1 MLSYYKADAK
11 TMNVLLAE
19 IRISCNLYEISLIL
33 TDMLLRKLPGK
44 WQPYA
49 LARLLVYFI

>member
-1 MLSYYKADAK
+1 MNLGIDAELLQADAK

-33 TDMLLRKLPGK
+33 TDMLLRKL
-44 WQPYA
+44 
-49 LARLLVYFI
+49 LENDNHMH